1 MKIPFAVKIALLVML
16 LTASISGVAL
26 SVFYHYS
33 AAALVEEMQGRL
45 QDLAHTG
52 AHLFREQDRELIALM
67 HEFLLEETEPRTRA
81 LLDIP
86 ESGTNESLPPERSK
100 ALHNTEEFQYL
111 VQLLRQIKR
120 ASSPRVEG
128 LRLLE
133 QDDGQGDEPPNIFWA
148 YLMVSVPEAPEHDV
162 VMFLADSN
170 YSEMD
175 YDGNGV
181 IHETEAGNPIGNLYA
196 GDPEIFGLPFST
208 GEMTVSEGWYTDRW
222 GTFMTAVVP
231 IKDADGKVIAALG
244 LDYLVTHQFLKL
256 KQIMLICFYIFGAS
270 QVIALLFSLLL
281 AYMINRP
288 LTRLRLGAERIR
300 QRNFGHR
307 VDVRSNDEFGLL
319 ADTLTAMALEMRD
332 YQAGLETLVEQRTGE
347 LEEANREVL
356 KLYESTRQENQ
367 SLGQELDVARRL
379 QVGMV
384 PGPDQLRR
392 IDGLD
397 AAVLM
402 QPAPQ
407 MSGDYLDV
415 LPDGQGSFVFV
426 LGSVSGHGLDTG
438 LHMLMA
444 RTALRVF
451 WQKPRET
458 LEQTC
463 QAFNRLLL
471 DQFSQARDDRHMTA
485 TLARF
490 DGRDS
495 FTVVGQNQDIL
506 VARGEGNVEL
516 VDTVSLGVP
525 LGVREDIS
533 EQLHSLQIRL
543 DPGQVMVL
551 CSDGLLAAENA
562 DGALFGVERLQ
573 AVMAQSWR
581 NSAAVIRDRIR
592 EAVAAFQGELA
603 ATDDISLLVIKRKQ
617 Q

>member
-1 MKIPFAVKIALLVML
+1 MKMPFAVKVALLVML

-45 QDLAHTG
+45 RDLAHTG
-52 AHLFREQDRELIALM
+52 THLFREQDRELIARM

-86 ESGTNESLPPERSK
+86 ASDSSEALPPERSK
-100 ALHNTEEFQYL
+100 ALHNTEEYQHL
-111 VQLLRQIKR
+111 VQLLRRIKR
-120 ASSPRVEG
+120 ASSPEVEG

-133 QDDGQGDEPPNIFWA
+133 QDDGQGDQPPNIFWA
-148 YLMVSVPEAPEHDV
+148 YLMVSVPEAPDHDV

-175 YDGNGV
+175 YDGDGV

-196 GDPEIFGLPFST
+196 GDKEIFGRPFAT
-208 GEMTVSEGWYTDRW
+208 GEISVSEGWYTDRW

-231 IKDADGKVIAALG
+231 IMDENNQVIATLG
-244 LDYLVTHQFLKL
+244 LDYLVTHQSRKL
-256 KQIMLICFYIFGAS
+256 KQILLICFYIFGVS

-288 LTRLRLGAERIR
+288 LTKLRLGAERIR

-319 ADTLTAMALEMRD
+319 ADTLTAMALEMRN
-332 YQAGLETLVEQRTGE
+332 YQAGLETLVEQRTAE
-347 LEEANREVL
+347 LEAVNQEAFR
-356 KLYESTRQENQ
+356 LYENTRQENQ
-367 SLGQELDVARRL
+367 NLGQELDVARRL
-379 QVGMV
+379 QMCMV
-384 PGPDQLRR
+384 PGPDLLRR
-392 IDGLD
+392 IAGLD
-397 AAVLM
+397 IAMLM

-407 MSGDYLDV
+407 ISGDYLDV
-415 LPDGQGSFVFV
+415 LPDGQGGFVFV
-426 LGSVSGHGLDTG
+426 IGSVSGHGLDTG

-444 RTALRVF
+444 RTALRVL
-451 WQKPRET
+451 WQKPRDT
-458 LEQTC
+458 LERIC
-463 QAFNRLLL
+463 QAFNELLV
-471 DQFSQARDDRHMTA
+471 DQFSRTRDQRHMTA

-516 VDTVSLGVP
+516 VDTVSLGAP

-543 DPGQVMVL
+543 DTDQVMVL
-551 CSDGLLAAENA
+551 CSDGLIAAENS
-562 DGALFGVERLQ
+562 DGELFGVERLQ
-573 AVMAQSWR
+573 GVLAETWR

-592 EAVAAFQGELA
+592 ESVAAFQGELVA
-603 ATDDISLLVIKRKQ
+603 SDDISLLVIRRKPS
-617 Q
+617 